1 MIKFLKESPH
11 KNKFNF
17 SVEIL
22 WPSLKRNNN
31 LHNSNSRSYNKFQ
44 KQSNLNL
51 KSPHVQINNKT
62 QTNNL
67 CLISSRRLEQL
78 FCRKIPLRL
87 SAFYKS
93 SMKWKNRRD
102 FKATLKFFQ
111 SVNFIVSHMKLLLRT
126 VIKNKCY
133 FN

>member
-1 MIKFLKESPH
+1 MIKFLKEFPH
-11 KNKFNF
+11 KSKFNF

-102 FKATLKFFQ
+102 FKATLKFFR